1 MTSGK
6 GSGPLTVQPK
16 TEAKKIF
23 IIDVDGTICE
33 HIRNEEGIEKMR
45 NAKPYSDVIK
55 LVNKWHDE
63 GNFICFFTARTDE
76 HDKVTRDW
84 LAKHGVKYHHLIN
97 NKPRKLPPFTE
108 YHFIDDAHVKATTFK
123 GKATPFV
130 RKKVEIE
137 VFEE

>member
-1 MTSGK
+1 MTSKASDK
-6 GSGPLTVQPK
+6 GQQ
-16 TEAKKIF
+16 EAKPQGKKIY

-33 HIRNEEGIEKMR
+33 HIRNEDGIEKMR
-45 NAKPYSDVIK
+45 NAKPYNDVIK
-55 LVNKWHDE
+55 LVNKWYDE

-76 HDKVTRDW
+76 HDAVTREW
-84 LAKHGVKYHHLIN
+84 LAKHGVKYHQLIN